1 VKSLAPLLAITI
13 ASSSCMFHKAPD
25 APGAFPDQAQKALN
39 KQYPGWKP
47 AEFGGDASCASRA
60 GASPMM
66 LNDDLN
72 TDGFGD
78 WVLEIQ
84 TGDTVKLV
92 AVMGW
97 LADFRPV
104 EVESWPAAKAD
115 RYLAKFGRGTKYIN
129 PVTKSDAYLGHNS
142 FATVSCSGDK
152 IFYIW
157 DGDGFQKV
165 IPGTGTAP
173 AKTR

>member
-1 VKSLAPLLAITI
+1 VKSLAPLLILSI
-13 ASSSCMFHKAPD
+13 AVSSCMFKKPPA
-25 APGAFPDQAQKALN
+25 APGAFPDAAQRALN

-47 AEFGGDASCASRA
+47 ATFSGDAACASRA
-60 GASPMM
+60 GSSPTM

-78 WVLEIQ
+78 WVLQIQ
-84 TGDTVKLV
+84 TGSTIKLV

-104 EVESWPAAKAD
+104 EIESYPTASTD
-115 RYLAKFGRGTKYIN
+115 RYLAKSPRGTKYIN
-129 PVTKSDAYLGHNS
+129 PVTKSDSYLGNNS
-142 FATVSCSGDK
+142 FAMVSCSGDK

-157 DGDGFQKV
+157 DGDGFQKI
-165 IPGTGTAP
+165 IPGTAGAA
-173 AKTR
+173 AKR